1 MKHSLPCW
9 NHWMLDVGTQQPAD
23 GSKRHAGYAKA
34 DGTRQDCKR
43 IKKKKRNGSDDAEAS
58 QSLSKKIK
66 KERQMFFNG

>member
-43 IKKKKRNGSDDAEAS
+43 IKKKKKETAVMML
-58 QSLSKKIK
+58 SLLRPSW
-66 KERQMFFNG
+66 ERRAFH